1 MPRPPRQ
8 GGEDRQGERQRIA
21 RPHWFAALP
30 SPPEGGEEDREED
43 REEDE
48 AGRMA
53 DGRGAALLLVAVCW
67 SIGGEAVA
75 IASPRGGRGGR
86 PSLALGDGVT
96 G

>member
-1 MPRPPRQ
+1 MLRHPPRQ

-21 RPHWFAALP
+21 RLHWLAALP
-30 SPPEGGEEDREED
+30 SPPEGGEED

-75 IASPRGGRGGR
+75 IASPRGGRGVAAL
-86 PSLALGDGVT
+86 PSPWAMV
-96 G
+96 